1 MERSDQKWLFPVFLA
16 PKSKSLGEL
25 FMEHSFKRL
34 KLKGGENLLR
44 REDRGAVLCVCT
56 LPFSK

>member
-1 MERSDQKWLFPVFLA
+1 MERSDQKWLFPVFLV

-34 KLKGGENLLR
+34 KLKEFA
-44 REDRGAVLCVCT
+44 EKRGPGCSALC
-56 LPFSK
+56 LYSALF